1 MTTARTHTTSVRI
14 PGSHP
19 SLAGH
24 FPGRPIVPAVVLLDC
39 VLGEAA
45 RWLDAPPAATGL
57 AQAKF
62 TAPLLPEQTAQ
73 LQLTLQGSELRF
85 SLTRDG
91 ASLAR
96 GTFTLA
102 SSAAKATPFA
112 SG

>member
-1 MTTARTHTTSVRI
+1 VRI
-14 PGSHP
+14 PGTHP
-19 SLAGH
+19 CLAGH

-39 VLGEAA
+39 VLGEAQRCFGA
-45 RWLDAPPAATGL
+45 APVTGL

-73 LQLTLQGSELRF
+73 LELTLHGSELRF
-85 SLTRDG
+85 SLTRD
-91 ASLAR
+91 ADSVAR
-96 GTFTLA
+96 GTFTLG

>member
-1 MTTARTHTTSVRI
+1 MTTARTHTGGTHTAAVRI
-14 PGSHP
+14 PSSHP

-39 VLGEAA
+39 VLGEAERCFGA
-45 RWLDAPPAATGL
+45 APVTGL

-73 LQLTLQGSELRF
+73 LQLTLQGRELRF
-85 SLTRDG
+85 SLTRG
-91 ASLAR
+91 AESVAR

-102 SSAAKATPFA
+102 
-112 SG
+112 

>member
-1 MTTARTHTTSVRI
+1 MTTTRTHTTSLCI

-39 VLGEAA
+39 VLDEAQRCFGLA
-45 RWLDAPPAATGL
+45 RVTGL

-73 LQLTLQGSELRF
+73 LQLILQGSELRF
-85 SLTRDG
+85 SLTRDA
-91 ASLAR
+91 ASVAR
-96 GTFTLA
+96 GSFTLA
-102 SSAAKATPFA
+102 
-112 SG
+112 

>member
-1 MTTARTHTTSVRI
+1 MTTTRTHTTTLRS

-39 VLGEAA
+39 VLDEAQRCFGPA
-45 RWLDAPPAATGL
+45 RIAGL

-85 SLTRDG
+85 SLTRDA
-91 ASLAR
+91 ASVAR
-96 GTFTLA
+96 GSFTLA
-102 SSAAKATPFA
+102 
-112 SG
+112 